1 MISLVKGNT
10 YEILRAYFQ
19 DVSPGIG
26 IVHNHRTNDI
36 SNAGTIVLVELVS
49 FPEVSWP
56 ENK

>member
-1 MISLVKGNT
+1 MVSLVKGNT

-19 DVSPGIG
+19 DESPGIG

-49 FPEVSWP
+49 FPEVS
-56 ENK
+56 